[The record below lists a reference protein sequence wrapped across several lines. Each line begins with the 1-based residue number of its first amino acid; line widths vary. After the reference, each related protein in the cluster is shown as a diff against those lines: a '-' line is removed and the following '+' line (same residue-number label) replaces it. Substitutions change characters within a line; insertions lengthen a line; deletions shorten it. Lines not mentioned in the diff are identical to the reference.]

1 MTSPLAAAI
10 ARKHPE
16 IDEVTV
22 DTITRAV
29 VLEVHM
35 LAIER
40 ALMLR
45 ARGDVGDAWRRDATF
60 TFGSLVFRAG
70 HAPA

>member
-16 IDEVTV
+16 IEEATV

-35 LAIER
+35 LAVER

-45 ARGDVGDAWRRDATF
+45 ARGDIGDQWRRDATF
-60 TFGSLVFRAG
+60 TFGSLVSQAG
-70 HAPA
+70 HAP